1 MHKKSLAALL
11 LLACCSALAAHA
23 AAPVQT
29 AAALADLSL
38 EQLANIT
45 VSTVSGREEPLLRAP
60 ASVFVLSGE
69 DIRRSGAL
77 SLPEALRL
85 APNLQVAR
93 PDANQY
99 AISARGFNST
109 IANKMLVL
117 VDGRTVYTPLFA
129 GTFWEAQDV
138 LLEDVERIEVISGPG
153 ATLWGAN
160 AVNGVINVI
169 TKRSTDTQ
177 GALAVVGS
185 GKTQR
190 DAAFRYGGEFE
201 GGSYRAYAK
210 ATRRDTTLLPGA
222 RPVGDGADLAQAG
235 FRADW
240 GRRTHGF
247 TLQGDLTG
255 GELGPVEREFQGAN
269 LLGRWT
275 RDLDSSGSLTVQAYL
290 ERTTRHHSAIFKER
304 LDTYD
309 LDVQHALRARGRHRL
324 LWGFGLRHYRD
335 HVDNIGPLQFLPGER
350 NLNRNHVFVQ
360 DEIALRDDLDLTLG
374 GKIESNSYTGAEFLP
389 SARLGWLPS
398 RGQLVWTALSRAV
411 RAPSRID
418 REFFQ
423 PGLAGGPNFES
434 ELSNVLE
441 VGYRAQPNARLSF
454 SLTGFHHDHEKLRSL
469 RPAPGGA
476 VIVNDREGRTSGFE
490 GWTTW
495 RPSEWARLSGG
506 FVRLHQSL
514 TVAPGAVDLAP
525 SEAARDPRG
534 WWKLRAG
541 FDLGHTT
548 DLDFMVRHY
557 DELPNNAVR
566 DYTAVDMRL
575 GWRVSRHLE
584 LSLLVQNLLDK
595 GHVEW
600 SPGSEHERGAYLK
613 ARLDF

>member
-11 LLACCSALAAHA
+11 LLACCWPAAARA

-29 AAALADLSL
+29 AANLADLSL

-60 ASVFVLSGE
+60 ASIFVISSE

-109 IANKMLVL
+109 IANKLLVL
-117 VDGRTVYTPLFA
+117 IDGRTVYTPLFA

-169 TKRSTDTQ
+169 TKRTTDTQ
-177 GALAVVGS
+177 GALATLGS
-185 GKTQR
+185 GNSQR
-190 DAAFRYGGEFE
+190 DAAFRYGGEFQ

-210 ATRRDTTLLPGA
+210 ATRRESTLLPGGQ
-222 RPVGDGADLAQAG
+222 PVGDQADLAQAG

-240 GRRTHGF
+240 GRRLHGF
-247 TLQGDLTG
+247 TLQGDVSG
-255 GELGPVEREFQGAN
+255 GELGPVEREFNGAN

-275 RDLDSSGSLTVQAYL
+275 QDLDANGALTVQAYL

-309 LDVQHALRARGRHRL
+309 LDVQHALRQRGSHRL
-324 LWGFGLRHYRD
+324 LWGAGLRHHRD
-335 HVDNIGPLQFLPGER
+335 RVDNIGPLQFLPAQR
-350 NLNRNHVFVQ
+350 NLNRAHVFVQ
-360 DEIALRDDLDLTLG
+360 DEIALRDNLDLTLG
-374 GKIESNSYTGAEFLP
+374 AKIETNSYTGAEFLP
-389 SARLGWLPS
+389 SARLGWLLRP
-398 RGQLVWTALSRAV
+398 GQLLWTALSRAV

-423 PGLAGGPNFES
+423 PGLVGGPQFES
-434 ELSNVLE
+434 ELSDVLE
-441 VGYRAQPNARLSF
+441 VGYRAQPSARLSV
-454 SLTGFHHDHEKLRSL
+454 SLTGFHHDHDKLRSV
-469 RPAPGGA
+469 RPGPDGA
-476 VIVNDREGRTSGFE
+476 VVANDREGRTSGFE
-490 GWTTW
+490 GWASW
-495 RPSEWARLSGG
+495 RPAEWVRLGGG

-514 TVAPGAVDLAP
+514 RVAPGAVDIAA
-525 SEAARDPRG
+525 SEASRDPRG
-534 WWKLRAG
+534 WWKLHAG
-541 FDLGHTT
+541 VDLGHNA

-557 DELPNNAVR
+557 DALPNGTVS
-566 DYTAVDMRL
+566 DYTAVDLRL
-575 GWRVSRHLE
+575 AWRVSRKVE

-600 SPGSEHERGAYLK
+600 FPGTEHERGAYLK
-613 ARLDF
+613 ARVEF